1 MARRRGTQ
9 QWQAQQFLIQLLR
22 LALLFCSTW
31 VSSGNAAE
39 EFVVEDIRLEGLQ
52 RISAGTVFNY
62 LPVQVGDTMDTARIA
77 EAIRALYRTG
87 FFSDVRFGREGLTLV
102 VAVEERPS
110 IAEIKFEG
118 NKSVETDRLLESL
131 KQVGFATGQVFNR
144 STFDQVERELQRT
157 YFSLGKYAVEIK
169 STVTPLERN
178 RVAVRFDISEGQV
191 AKIRKINIVGN
202 EVFDDDEL
210 RALFKLK
217 TSGFLTLFTSADQY
231 SKQKLAA
238 DLEALRSY
246 YLDRGYINFNID
258 STQVSITPDKKDI
271 YITINVTE
279 GGRYTIKDIKLAGN
293 LIVPKEELFP
303 AILLNRGDVFS
314 RQRVTDTTDRLTER
328 LGQEGYAFANVN
340 AIPEIDERQKEVA
353 LTFFIDAGKRVY
365 VRRINFKDNTKT
377 RDEVLRREMRQM
389 EGAWISTRAVER
401 SKERLERLGFFSEV
415 NVETP
420 PVPGTTDQV
429 DIDISVVEQPS
440 GSFVAGLGF
449 SQAQGIVVNASI
461 SQENFLGTGNRVK
474 AVFNNSEIN
483 RTFSI
488 SYLDPYFTIDGI
500 SLGVDAFY
508 EDIDAAAAN
517 ISEYTLD
524 RIGTSVKVGIP
535 TSEFDFLTLGL
546 TPQREKLQLG
556 ANPSDELMAFE
567 EENGN
572 RFDQL
577 LLTTSWSR
585 DGRNRRIFPDRGT
598 LNRISGELA
607 VPGSDLKFYKL
618 TYQHQTFV
626 PLYPPYALM
635 VGTEVGYG
643 DGYGS
648 NEELPLIDNFFAG
661 GIRSVRGF
669 KANTLGPR
677 DSRDRPL
684 GGAFK
689 LIGNAELILPIPFI
703 KETRS
708 VRLSGFF
715 DIGNVFAS
723 VGDFDAGELRYSVG
737 IGGTWLSPLGPL
749 TISYAMPL
757 NDRSGDETQPLQFT
771 FGTSF

>member
-1 MARRRGTQ
+1 MRGK
-9 QWQAQQFLIQLLR
+9 ASR
-22 LALLFCSTW
+22 LAAVLGFALFFCGTW
-31 VSSGNAAE
+31 VLPSKAAE
-39 EFVVEDIRLEGLQ
+39 AFVVEDIRLEGLQ

-62 LPVQVGDTMDTARIA
+62 LPVQVGDTLDSARAA

-87 FFSDVRFGREGLTLV
+87 FFSDIELGREGSTLI
-102 VAVEERPS
+102 VAVVERPS
-110 IAEIKFEG
+110 IAQIEFEG
-118 NKSVETDRLLESL
+118 NKSVETDRLVESL

-144 STFDQVERELQRT
+144 STFDQVERELQTT

-169 STVTPLERN
+169 STVSPLERN
-178 RVAVRFDISEGQV
+178 RVAIRFDISEGQV
-191 AKIRKINIVGN
+191 AKIRNINVVGN

-210 RALFKLK
+210 VGLFKLK
-217 TSGFLTLFTSADQY
+217 TSGFMTLFSSADQY

-238 DLEALRSY
+238 DLETLRSY

-258 STQVSITPDKKDI
+258 STQVSISPDKKDI

-293 LIVPKEELFP
+293 LIVDKEELFP
-303 AILLNRGDVFS
+303 AISLNRGDVFS

-340 AIPEIDERQKEVA
+340 AIPEIDEQQKEVA

-365 VRRINFKDNTKT
+365 VRRIDFKGNTKT

-389 EGAWISTRAVER
+389 EGAWISTSAVER
-401 SKERLERLGFFSEV
+401 SKERLERLGYFSEV

-420 PVPGTTDQV
+420 PVPGTADQV

-461 SQENFLGTGNRVK
+461 SQENFLGTGNRVR

-500 SLGVDAFY
+500 SLGLDAFY

-524 RIGTSVKVGIP
+524 RIGASVKVGIP
-535 TSEFDFLTLGL
+535 TSEFDFLTLGV
-546 TPQREKLQLG
+546 TPERETLQLG
-556 ANPSDELMAFE
+556 ATPSEELLAFE

-572 RFDQL
+572 AYDQL
-577 LLTTSWSR
+577 LFTASWSR

-598 LNRISGELA
+598 LNRISGEIA
-607 VPGSDLKFYKL
+607 VPGSDLTFYKL
-618 TYQHQTFV
+618 IYENQTFV
-626 PLYPPYALM
+626 PIYPPYTLM
-635 VGTEVGYG
+635 FGAEVGYG
-643 DGYGS
+643 NGYGS
-648 NEELPLIDNFFAG
+648 TDGLPLIDNFFAG
-661 GIRSVRGF
+661 GIRSVRGY

-677 DSRDRPL
+677 DSLDKPL
-684 GGAFK
+684 GGSFK
-689 LIGNAELILPIPFI
+689 LIGNVELILPIPFV

-708 VRLSGFF
+708 VRLSSFF
-715 DIGNVFAS
+715 DIGNVFAA
-723 VGDFDAGELRYSVG
+723 VDDFEAGELRYSVG
-737 IGGTWLSPLGPL
+737 IGGTWISPLGPL
-749 TISYAMPL
+749 TISYAIPL
-757 NDRSGDETQPLQFT
+757 NEQPGDETQPLQFT